1 MALNDFFGDSPSY
14 INPDYATDAQR
25 KQQRAYAEMLMKRS
39 SGDIT
44 RPAGA
49 FANIIDALT
58 GRLEMN
64 RAGNLEQQAL
74 SHANDQS
81 AALIAA
87 LQNGGQSAQP
97 SQGND
102 SVASIPPP
110 AADATAPPPV
120 TATPPMGKVNP
131 VAAAPGSPNAI
142 VADRFAPAYD
152 AIRTGEFDPQGLNSM
167 PATPPVRVASL
178 GSVGGGGAPAGPQG
192 QPPVLPTAG
201 APATSGPMPV
211 QPVQTAQLDPRLL
224 SGILTNQMTPPESRA
239 LIGQLIGQKQG
250 QDVYG
255 NPTREGIVG
264 GVQAL
269 PVGKGVTPGFR
280 SETSISPTGISGT
293 VVNPAANAQPGI
305 QTGGGIG
312 GAMNTMNTLAN
323 NAARSGAINEFQK
336 QDLAAANNAPT
347 IKRVAGIM
355 LDDLRSHGDKMTFG
369 PTAEWSNNIRKV
381 AANYAP
387 GLMKD
392 QLESIA
398 SADSFDKMSAQL
410 TSLLANGGGTD
421 AQLFNNMRSVPGS
434 HNSKEG
440 AEALL
445 KMTLQVADQQQ
456 ALQQFTAKATTP
468 QEYQDLKTEFYKR
481 NPIINPITNNPI
493 AQDLQGQRKA
503 MQGGTPRVNSIEEAR
518 KLKSGTRFIDP
529 NGVERIAP

>member
-1 MALNDFFGDSPSY
+1 MALGDFFQDSPNY
-14 INPDYATDAQR
+14 VNPDYATDAQR
-25 KQQRAYAEMLMKRS
+25 KQLRAYSEMLMKRS

-74 SHANDQS
+74 AHSNDQN

-87 LQNGGQSAQP
+87 LQGNQQP
-97 SQGND
+97 Q
-102 SVASIPPP
+102 
-110 AADATAPPPV
+110 T
-120 TATPPMGKVNP
+120 
-131 VAAAPGSPNAI
+131 
-142 VADRFAPAYD
+142 
-152 AIRTGEFDPQGLNSM
+152 
-167 PATPPVRVASL
+167 TPPVGPMGSVGDSMVPTPTAPTNAPRAEVQSSPKVWGDKEAEAAGLYEPTTKVASL
-178 GSVGGGGAPAGPQG
+178 GPAGGGGAPVGSQE
-192 QPPVLPTAG
+192 QPSVLPTAG
-201 APATSGPMPV
+201 APASPNQRV
-211 QPVQTAQLDPRLL
+211 AQAFDPKLL
-224 SGILTNQMTPPESRA
+224 AGMLTNQMTPPESRA